1 MFPAEGKSERIASKT
16 NTCRRIFASSRPAPT
31 YVRAKS
37 VHRYRPECCA
47 FCSFTHRCLQKQI
60 AELSRQQPIREQER
74 TNKKNDFNRK
84 NEENQIKQQ
93 EINLLNAQLESMNRN
108 VLQEKKHALETTK
121 EKLLKAQNALILLG
135 EKAALNIAEESLR
148 SLELKLQARKTTR
161 RTGKQI
167 RH

>member
-1 MFPAEGKSERIASKT
+1 M
-16 NTCRRIFASSRPAPT
+16 
-31 YVRAKS
+31 
-37 VHRYRPECCA
+37 
-47 FCSFTHRCLQKQI
+47 
-60 AELSRQQPIREQER
+60 SRQQPIREQER

-135 EKAALNIAEESLR
+135 EKKAALNIAEESLR
-148 SLELKLQARKTTR
+148 SLELKLQARKNNTKNWETDSTLKRKPTMRSKYSTTNKKKLWKS
-161 RTGKQI
+161 GHKKPVPVFL
-167 RH
+167 